1 MMNVIEIEID
11 RIVPSPFPLREYF
24 DEAEDRELGASIVR
38 EGTITPI
45 TVRHIGNGTYEV
57 IAGHRRLRAYKDFT
71 TFEKIP
77 AVVVEADD
85 LEARRIAFDENN
97 QRRNLSAIEK
107 IKGIV
112 GIVDA
117 TLIDDEEYAAMG
129 KTSKQRVRTLLGKLN
144 SVINSKNR
152 GSQISNEAELLLHK
166 FVQQVEAI
174 FENMSKSL
182 KWRSFYVHDLP
193 LVMDFFEE
201 VQDLSVR
208 HRLNRSRTKALQK
221 VRVEAPEEF
230 AKLEKKPEARDRD
243 FGRKSVGEMSAA
255 EIEKIAQKAIRSVSK
270 AEHSRS
276 RTSPSMELEIKIF
289 LLYRLGILV
298 NRIATLLGINR
309 KTVIKY
315 SENPD
320 LEQSIQSALSAG
332 HSHQKVAKDH
342 GCPEPLVWSI
352 ALEKQTDLERFAS
365 LGWWLRP
372 HDLWSFGDL
381 DHRLGDEWPGRIPA
395 QIVGHALHYFSNA
408 GDLVLDPM
416 AGGGVVADTCLVFG
430 RRCWSFDLLDRPEER
445 PEIEPH
451 LWDPKN
457 LVWPV
462 DGIMKPDLIFLDPP
476 YFKKKAKQYA
486 PGSISSLSRK
496 EYLKFFEDFFP
507 LLRDHSKKDARL
519 AFLNADWRDFQS
531 KAAMDED
538 PRQAIMLHDYI
549 EIMVRSGWGGTHIV
563 DCPMSQNRF
572 KAHQIR
578 HMYKKRTLGTIRR
591 YLIVA
596 KKR

>member
-1 MMNVIEIEID
+1 MMNIIEIEID
-11 RIVPSPFPLREYF
+11 RIVPSPFPLRKYF
-24 DEAEDRELGASIVR
+24 DDEEDRELAASIER

-45 TVRHIGNGTYEV
+45 TVRRIGKGKYEV
-57 IAGHRRLRAYKDFT
+57 IAGHRRLRAYRDFT
-71 TFEKIP
+71 AFKTIH
-77 AVVVEADD
+77 AVIVEADD
-85 LEARRIAFDENN
+85 LEARRIAFAEND
-97 QRRNLSAIEK
+97 QRKSLSAIET
-107 IKGIV
+107 IEGIV

-117 TLIDDEEYAAMG
+117 ELIEDEEYAALG
-129 KTSKQRVRTLLGKLN
+129 KTSKLRVSALLGKLHSILN
-144 SVINSKNR
+144 SRDR
-152 GSQISNEAELLLHK
+152 GSKISKEAELLLNK
-166 FVQQVEAI
+166 FVQQVNAV
-174 FENMSKSL
+174 FEMLPNQL

-193 LVMDFFEE
+193 LVTDFFEE

-208 HRLNRSRTKALQK
+208 HRLNKSRTKALQK
-221 VRVEAPEEF
+221 VRIEAPEEF
-230 AKLEKKPEARDRD
+230 AKLERNPESGDRD
-243 FGRKSVGEMSAA
+243 SGRKNIGEMSAA
-255 EIEKIAQKAIRSVSK
+255 EIEKIAQKAIRKVSID
-270 AEHSRS
+270 EHSRS

-289 LLYRLGILV
+289 LMYRLGILIH
-298 NRIATLLGINR
+298 RIAALLGINR
-309 KTVIKY
+309 KTVMTY

-320 LEQSIQSALSAG
+320 LEQSIQNALSAG
-332 HSHQKVAKDH
+332 HSHHQVAKDH

-395 QIVGHALHYFSNA
+395 QIVGHALHYFSNE

-416 AGGGVVADTCLVFG
+416 AGGGVVADTCLAFG

-451 LWDPKN
+451 LWDPNN
-457 LVWPV
+457 LTWPV
-462 DGIMKPDLIFLDPP
+462 EGIMKPDLIFLDPP

-486 PGSISSLSRK
+486 PGSISSLSRS
-496 EYLKFFEDFFP
+496 EYLRFFEDFLP
-507 LLRDHSKKDARL
+507 LLRDHSKKDAHL

-531 KAAMDED
+531 KAAMEED

-549 EIMVRSGWGGTHIV
+549 EIMVRSGWRVTHII

-591 YLIVA
+591 YLIVGR
-596 KKR
+596 KK